1 MEQDDPW
8 RQHHRSGGPGQN
20 RKPGQSVRHPQQQ
33 QPVPNHRHVAP
44 GQHHRDRP
52 GEQVFHLLLFLP
64 DRRTLRESD
73 RFPELLPERRVA
85 LDMEPIRG
93 QDRTPR
99 LFGVGSPIPF
109 GEGELGYLVGGLHG
123 PPEPDAVEPLLG
135 EKALLQ
141 RPMGLGECAVP
152 REDAADPLADVQ
164 RCGLAPEILEF
175 PLDLLEDG
183 LRLPPA
189 HRDGRHRTGRQ
200 LEGLQPGSEA
210 DPAGLRA
217 ENHRAGGVAG
227 HLPIRTRER
236 EPRAGSD
243 PFAAG
248 ESPPY
253 RSQAFREHRTARPA
267 RARGGSRRGS
277 ACSCEK
283 RVVSRGG
290 TLPSR

>member
-1 MEQDDPW
+1 MEQDDSW
-8 RQHHRSGGPGQN
+8 RQHHRSGGPRQH
-20 RKPGQSVRHPQQQ
+20 REPGQGVRHPQQQ
-33 QPVPNHRHVAP
+33 QPVPNHRHVAA
-44 GQHHRDRP
+44 GQYHPHRP
-52 GEQVFHLLLFLP
+52 GEQLFHFLLFLP
-64 DRRTLRESD
+64 DRRTLVESD
-73 RFPELLPERRVA
+73 RLPELLPERRVA
-85 LDMEPIRG
+85 LDVEPVRG
-93 QDRTPR
+93 QDRPPR

-109 GEGELGYLVGGLHG
+109 GEGELGYLVGGLHR
-123 PPEPDAVEPLLG
+123 PPEPGAIEPLLG

-248 ESPPY
+248 GTATVPTRRSSP
-253 RSQAFREHRTARPA
+253 EHPA
-267 RARGGSRRGS
+267 D
-277 ACSCEK
+277 
-283 RVVSRGG
+283 
-290 TLPSR
+290 